1 MRTVTLAALGVFN
14 PQRLFQGVEVKGI
27 DDGLDAFP
35 LQGMGH
41 RVQAH
46 FLGVGHLLDADDDV

>member
-1 MRTVTLAALGVFN
+1 MPPWASLTLK
-14 PQRLFQGVEVKGI
+14 PLFQGVEVKGV
-27 DDGLDAFP
+27 DDGRNAFA

-46 FLGVGHLLDADDDV
+46 FLGFGDLLDADDDFHSEQ